1 MPLLI
6 FAGIVVVGYYIFVK
20 QSPAVGVP
28 AGVGVVPGV
37 PTIYARGVA
46 QQPGTDPPGS
56 VNPIV
61 GGGGVSGPN
70 TSGALIGTGASAGT
84 GLATMAA
91 STAGITA
98 LGAAT
103 LGIGAAVGAGL
114 ALWAA
119 HEARVRGA
127 TNENEALG
135 VIMPDFNAAI
145 QAEFQNLNA
154 GQITPNTAYND
165 LETIR
170 QSFWQ
175 RIAPFQSGPGQHTH
189 PCTTLSSVVSDY
201 DPKYPGLP
209 TGRPGVTWPYPGCSP
224 RGSGNTVCDSS
235 CTAGCCI
242 GCDQIDP
249 VICSL
254 KSMILAGRPASFTV
268 PPVVGTRKYG
278 WNGVSGFTISYNPP
292 QVQ

>member
-1 MPLLI
+1 
-6 FAGIVVVGYYIFVK
+6 
-20 QSPAVGVP
+20 
-28 AGVGVVPGV
+28 
-37 PTIYARGVA
+37 
-46 QQPGTDPPGS
+46 
-56 VNPIV
+56 
-61 GGGGVSGPN
+61 
-70 TSGALIGTGASAGT
+70 
-84 GLATMAA
+84 MAA

-170 QSFWQ
+170 HPQKKYLRLVLSDCAAAQKSNQSQ
-175 RIAPFQSGPGQHTH
+175 
-189 PCTTLSSVVSDY
+189 
-201 DPKYPGLP
+201 
-209 TGRPGVTWPYPGCSP
+209 
-224 RGSGNTVCDSS
+224 
-235 CTAGCCI
+235 
-242 GCDQIDP
+242 
-249 VICSL
+249 
-254 KSMILAGRPASFTV
+254 
-268 PPVVGTRKYG
+268 
-278 WNGVSGFTISYNPP
+278 
-292 QVQ
+292 